1 MVDTA
6 PNSAAAARNDTGGGG
21 RYLSLGIADRKA
33 MLSAVEVADI
43 DALFASIPAAARFE
57 GMLGLEPA
65 MSEIELLDHL
75 EQLAA
80 GNASDRRVSS
90 FLGAGCNPHFVPSHV
105 DALIQRQEFLTAYTP
120 YQPELGQGTLQ
131 AIFEFQSLVCM
142 LTGMDVCNASVYD
155 GASAVAEAVLMT
167 RRLARRGGRV
177 LISEGLHPAYAAVV
191 RTYARYIEDI
201 QFAVLPLDEHG
212 RTVIDQVDDDVIALV
227 LQQPNFF
234 GIVEDLRVAGE
245 EAAAAGAKF
254 VVNTTEPVA
263 FGLAIPP
270 AQAGA
275 DLVVGELQSFGN
287 GMNFGGP
294 LVGFMAC
301 RDGDKRNLPGR
312 LAGRTTDEEGKGGYV
327 LTLST
332 REQHIRRARATSNIC
347 TNEALCALAS
357 CIHMCSLGRNGIV
370 ELARTNLAKAT
381 YARQALAARGVR
393 TVYDG
398 PHFNEFAVRVGGDAA
413 DVVDRCLPRDVIP
426 GVALGRF
433 DASRADQ
440 LLVCV
445 TEVHRKQ
452 AIDRMADVLAE
463 AVA

>member
-1 MVDTA
+1 M
-6 PNSAAAARNDTGGGG
+6 AAARNDAGGGG
-21 RYLSLGIADRKA
+21 RYLSLGPADREA
-33 MLSAVEVADI
+33 MLSAVGVADI
-43 DALFASIPAAARFE
+43 DALFAAIPAASRFE

-75 EQLAA
+75 EELAA
-80 GNASDRRVSS
+80 GNAPHRRVSS

-177 LISEGLHPAYAAVV
+177 LVSEGLHPAYTVV
-191 RTYARYIEDI
+191 ARTYARYIEDI
-201 QFAVLPLDEHG
+201 QFDVLPLDEHG
-212 RTVIDQVDDDVIALV
+212 RTVVDQVDDDVIALV
-227 LQQPNFF
+227 VQQPNFF
-234 GIVEDLRVAGE
+234 GIVEDLRVIGE
-245 EAAAAGAKF
+245 RVAATGAKF

-312 LAGRTTDEEGKGGYV
+312 LAGRTADEEGKEGYV

-370 ELARTNLAKAT
+370 ELARANLAKAT
-381 YARQALAARGVR
+381 YARQALAARGVPA
-393 TVYDG
+393 VYDG
-398 PHFNEFAVRVGGDAA
+398 PYFNELAVRVGGDAA
-413 DVVDRCLPRDVIP
+413 KVVDRCLAHDVIP

-445 TEVHRKQ
+445 TEVHSKQ
-452 AIDRMADVLAE
+452 AIDRMVDVLAE

>member
-1 MVDTA
+1 MDDEMKKGAVTD
-6 PNSAAAARNDTGGGG
+6 RNDTGGGG
-21 RYLSLGIADRKA
+21 RYLSLGKSDREA
-33 MLSAVEVADI
+33 MLAAVGVADVEE
-43 DALFASIPAAARFE
+43 LFAAIPPASRFE
-57 GMLGLEPA
+57 GSLGLEAA
-65 MSEIELLDHL
+65 MSEIELVDHL
-75 EQLAA
+75 EELAA
-80 GNASDRRVSS
+80 GNAADRRVLS

-155 GASAVAEAVLMT
+155 GASAVAEAVLMA

-177 LISEGLHPAYAAVV
+177 LLSEGLHPAYEAVA
-191 RTYARYIEDI
+191 RTYARYVDDI
-201 QFAVLPLDEHG
+201 QFEVLPLDEHG
-212 RTVIDQVDDDVIALV
+212 RTIVGQIDDEVIAIV

-245 EAAAAGAKF
+245 QSAAAGAKL
-254 VVNTTEPVA
+254 VVNTTEAVA
-263 FGLAIPP
+263 FGLALPP
-270 AQAGA
+270 AEAGA
-275 DLVVGELQSFGN
+275 DIVVGELQSFGN

-312 LAGRTTDEEGKGGYV
+312 LAGRTVDVDGQEGYV

-347 TNEALCALAS
+347 TNEALCALAA
-357 CIHMCSLGRNGIV
+357 CIHMCSLGRNGIAD
-370 ELARTNLAKAT
+370 LARTNLAKAT
-381 YARQALAARGVR
+381 YARQALADRGMPV
-393 TVYDG
+393 VYDG

-413 DVVDRCLPRDVIP
+413 ELVDRCLANGVVP

-433 DASRADQ
+433 DAARADQ

-445 TEVHRKQ
+445 TEVHSKQ
-452 AIDRMADVLAE
+452 AIDRMADVVAE